1 MIIYVYRK
9 KKNCGRQRLTR
20 RYGLLKQTIL
30 QIFQK
35 LPSKTFA
42 WSILE
47 YINPYILDTYVHTD

>member
-1 MIIYVYRK
+1 MYIK

-20 RYGLLKQTIL
+20 RYGVLKQTIL

-42 WSILE
+42 WSSLE
-47 YINPYILDTYVHTD
+47 YIDPYILDTYIHTD